1 MNRYSC
7 IPRLR
12 LFHLYKTMTYKKFN
26 PDFIRHYLD
35 NVVYYN
41 PESIKNTNEIQ
52 KLRSQIEPNIK
63 HLPELVRLSIAHSFL
78 DNLYLLLSKNEKR
91 RYKLIKLYHFLKRK
105 TSKNTVFDDIALL
118 MTEFNFNFI
127 YLHDIVMV

>member
-1 MNRYSC
+1 
-7 IPRLR
+7 
-12 LFHLYKTMTYKKFN
+12 MTYKKFN